1 MIWWIIG
8 IAIVVYV
15 IYKGTSKK
23 QSIPEAIEQV
33 ESLVDKLYPKIV
45 EETHAS
51 IKEHEKN
58 LKKDDP
64 YPSSK
69 KDLKMFIEIE
79 REDLGTYEKV
89 RQDYVALKERYKHD
103 VQKQTQVVRDY
114 FDYFSN
120 IDYRNKNKE
129 RLINGFDFDH
139 ETVDSLREEIQDSY
153 IKNKEILKRLQKGL
167 Y

>member
-8 IAIVVYV
+8 IAIVVYI
-15 IYKGTSKK
+15 IYKKSTKK
-23 QSIPEAIEQV
+23 QSIPEAIEQI
-33 ESLVDKLYPKIV
+33 EALVDKLYPKIV

-58 LKKDDP
+58 LKDDSYLP
-64 YPSSK
+64 SK

-120 IDYRNKNKE
+120 IEQRNKTNE
-129 RLINGFDFDH
+129 RLINGIDFDQ
-139 ETVDSLREEIQDSY
+139 ETVDSLREEMQETF
-153 IKNKEILKRLQKGL
+153 IKNKEILKRLM
-167 Y
+167 